1 MSEPEATPAGETPP
15 DAPAAPAF
23 DPGVIRGLQLFAPAG
38 EAAADGLDEA
48 ARKEA
53 LVQALAARASRFA
66 EAVDDALTLASDG
79 TIRWL
84 GDPIGKL
91 IVGVGSLEPGATLL
105 ADEALPPEGREAAER
120 RLSLWLAAHLHKLL
134 GPLIAL
140 ADAHGAPEA
149 ARSVAFKVSQ
159 ALGVLERE
167 RVKAEVKA
175 LDQEARGALR
185 KLGVRFGAHYIYVP
199 ALLKPAART
208 LCAQLWALAQPGVD
222 QEGAER
228 LLHFAASGRTSF
240 AVEPPAS
247 AELCRIAGFRLC
259 GDRAV
264 RVDIVE
270 RLSDLIRA
278 ALPRSPTPG
287 PADEADGFV
296 VTGQMTSLTGCSGE
310 PFASILRSLGFVAHQ
325 VKKSA
330 YLAAI
335 ARRAAAAAAAA
346 ATAAAAVTAPVAE
359 VVVPPVAEGETA
371 PAAAD
376 PVATEVATP
385 VEEPAAVEAAAFID
399 EPLEVVAAAEPV
411 ATSVEEPAVVEA
423 AGSIDQPLEVVAAAE
438 PVATE
443 AAPLGHEP
451 AVAESVSE
459 VAAPPAPV
467 EPAREPV
474 AEAVESAHSS
484 SSETVEPVAEAPSA
498 EAGLT
503 ETVPTEAAPAEPAPA
518 EEETIEV
525 WRPAPRRPRHAPH
538 YHRHRDHPPQ
548 REARAVEGGPSAQD
562 GARAQDGSR
571 PQDGRGRRP
580 WRERQASQNAPADGA
595 RPPAAAGE
603 PGGDARPGEGRRGP
617 PQWRRDAGAKGD
629 RRDDRGEREQEA
641 KRPDKGRPRPPQAEP
656 PVNLDSPFAKL
667 LALKPLLQGRD
678 KNQ

>member
-23 DPGVIRGLQLFAPAG
+23 DPGVIRGLQVFAPVG

-53 LVQALAARASRFA
+53 IVQTLAARAARLA
-66 EAVDDALTLASDG
+66 ESVDDALTLASDG

-91 IVGVGSLEPGATLL
+91 IVGAGSLEPGATLL
-105 ADEALPPEGREAAER
+105 ADEALPPEGREAAQR

-134 GPLIAL
+134 APLIAL
-140 ADAHGAPEA
+140 ADAQGAPEA
-149 ARSVAFKVSQ
+149 ARSIALKVSQ

-222 QEGAER
+222 QEGSER

-240 AVEPPAS
+240 AVEPPSS

-259 GDRAV
+259 GNRAV

-278 ALPRSPTPG
+278 ALPRSPTSG
-287 PADEADGFV
+287 PADQADGFV

-330 YLAAI
+330 YEAAL
-335 ARRAAAAAAAA
+335 ARRAA
-346 ATAAAAVTAPVAE
+346 ATAAATAAAEVIAPAAEGEAAPATAEPVASEGAAPVE
-359 VVVPPVAEGETA
+359 DHTVVEAAASVAEGEAA
-371 PAAAD
+371 P
-376 PVATEVATP
+376 
-385 VEEPAAVEAAAFID
+385 
-399 EPLEVVAAAEPV
+399 AAAEPV
-411 ATSVEEPAVVEA
+411 ASEGAAPVEDHAVVEA
-423 AGSIDQPLEVVAAAE
+423 AASVAE
-438 PVATE
+438 PSEAVDASAPVAIE
-443 AAPLGHEP
+443 AAPPADEP
-451 AVAESVSE
+451 AVAEAVNE
-459 VAAPPAPV
+459 AAAAPEPV
-467 EPAREPV
+467 ESASEPV
-474 AEAVESAHSS
+474 AEALAEAVAPESAPAAAAP
-484 SSETVEPVAEAPSA
+484 VEAEA
-498 EAGLT
+498 
-503 ETVPTEAAPAEPAPA
+503 APA
-518 EEETIEV
+518 EEETVEV

-538 YHRHRDHPPQ
+538 HHRHRDHRPQ
-548 REARAVEGGPSAQD
+548 RAAGVVEGGVPNAQADARGQD
-562 GARAQDGSR
+562 GQRS
-571 PQDGRGRRP
+571 QDGRGRKP
-580 WRERQASQNAPADGA
+580 WRERQGAGGASANPSGDGA
-595 RPPAAAGE
+595 RPSTAAGE
-603 PGGDARPGEGRRGP
+603 PRGDARSGEGRRGP

-629 RRDDRGEREQEA
+629 RRDDRRPRDEDA
-641 KRPDKGRPRPPQAEP
+641 KRPDKDRPRSPPAEP
-656 PVNLDSPFAKL
+656 RVNLDSPFAKL

>member
-1 MSEPEATPAGETPP
+1 MSEPEATPVGETPP

-23 DPGVIRGLQLFAPAG
+23 DPGVIRGLQVFAPAG
-38 EAAADGLDEA
+38 EAAADGLDET
-48 ARKEA
+48 ARKA
-53 LVQALAARASRFA
+53 AIVQTLAARAARLA

-120 RLSLWLAAHLHKLL
+120 RLSLWLTAHLNKLL
-134 GPLIAL
+134 APLLAL
-140 ADAHGAPEA
+140 ADAQGAPEA
-149 ARSVAFKVSQ
+149 ARSVALKVSQ

-222 QEGAER
+222 QDGSER

-310 PFASILRSLGFVAHQ
+310 PFASILRSLGFVPHQ

-330 YLAAI
+330 HEAAI

-346 ATAAAAVTAPVAE
+346 PVAE
-359 VVVPPVAEGETA
+359 VVAPSAAEGEAA
-371 PAAAD
+371 PAAPE
-376 PVATEVATP
+376 PVASEGAGPAEPSAV
-385 VEEPAAVEAAAFID
+385 VEAASPAEQPAAVEAAGF
-399 EPLEVVAAAEPV
+399 
-411 ATSVEEPAVVEA
+411 VEEP
-423 AGSIDQPLEVVAAAE
+423 SLI
-438 PVATE
+438 E
-443 AAPLGHEP
+443 AAP
-451 AVAESVSE
+451 
-459 VAAPPAPV
+459 
-467 EPAREPV
+467 EPV
-474 AEAVESAHSS
+474 
-484 SSETVEPVAEAPSA
+484 VAEAPSLVDEPAVSETAAAPGIAEPAA
-498 EAGLT
+498 EAS
-503 ETVPTEAAPAEPAPA
+503 PAEAAPAEAIASDAAAPETAPA

-538 YHRHRDHPPQ
+538 HHRQRDHHPQ
-548 REARAVEGGPSAQD
+548 PAAVTVEGGGPGARV
-562 GARAQDGSR
+562 GARADDGQR
-571 PQDGRGRRP
+571 PQDGRGRKP
-580 WRERQASQNAPADGA
+580 WRERQGSANPSGESGGRPSAATAGAPRGDG
-595 RPPAAAGE
+595 
-603 PGGDARPGEGRRGP
+603 RPGEGRRGP
-617 PQWRRDAGAKGD
+617 PQWRRDAAAKSD
-629 RRDDRGEREQEA
+629 RREEEGN
-641 KRPDKGRPRPPQAEP
+641 RPDKSRPRPPPAEP
-656 PVNLDSPFAKL
+656 RVDLDSPFAKL

-678 KNQ
+678 KNR

>member
-1 MSEPEATPAGETPP
+1 MSEPEATPAGETPS

-23 DPGVIRGLQLFAPAG
+23 DPSVIRGLQVFAPAAG
-38 EAAADGLDEA
+38 AAADGLDDA

-53 LVQALAARASRFA
+53 IVQTLAARAARLA

-105 ADEALPPEGREAAER
+105 ADEALPAEGREAAER
-120 RLSLWLAAHLHKLL
+120 RVSLWLAAHLTKVLA
-134 GPLIAL
+134 PLIAL
-140 ADAHGAPEA
+140 ADAQGAPEA
-149 ARSVAFKVSQ
+149 ARSVALKVSQ

-222 QEGAER
+222 QDGSER

-330 YLAAI
+330 YEAAI
-335 ARRAAAAAAAA
+335 ARRAAAAAAAIA
-346 ATAAAAVTAPVAE
+346 APVAAAVAPAA
-359 VVVPPVAEGETA
+359 AEGETA
-371 PAAAD
+371 PAA
-376 PVATEVATP
+376 
-385 VEEPAAVEAAAFID
+385 EAAAPGEEQTIVD
-399 EPLEVVAAAEPV
+399 AAA
-411 ATSVEEPAVVEA
+411 SVEEPSEAVEASEPVAAEAAPPVDESAAIEGVNEIAAPPEPAELAPVAEPLAPSPESVEA
-423 AGSIDQPLEVVAAAE
+423 APDVA
-438 PVATE
+438 
-443 AAPLGHEP
+443 
-451 AVAESVSE
+451 
-459 VAAPPAPV
+459 
-467 EPAREPV
+467 
-474 AEAVESAHSS
+474 AEAVA
-484 SSETVEPVAEAPSA
+484 SET
-498 EAGLT
+498 
-503 ETVPTEAAPAEPAPA
+503 APAETAPA
-518 EEETIEV
+518 AGDAVPAEAETIEV
-525 WRPAPRRPRHAPH
+525 WRPAPRRPRHVPH
-538 YHRHRDHPPQ
+538 HHRHRDHAPQ
-548 REARAVEGGPSAQD
+548 RAATAVEGGEPSGQPD
-562 GARAQDGSR
+562 ARAPDAPR
-571 PQDGRGRRP
+571 VHDGRPRKP
-580 WRERQASQNAPADGA
+580 WRERQGAANASGGGA
-595 RPPAAAGE
+595 RPAPAA
-603 PGGDARPGEGRRGP
+603 GDARPGEGRRGP
-617 PQWRRDAGAKGD
+617 PQWRRDAGAKND
-629 RRDDRGEREQEA
+629 RRDDRRVRDEET
-641 KRPDKGRPRPPQAEP
+641 KRPDKNRPRPPPAEP
-656 PVNLDSPFAKL
+656 RVNLDSPFAKL

>member
-1 MSEPEATPAGETPP
+1 MSEPEATPAGETPS

-23 DPGVIRGLQLFAPAG
+23 DPSVIRGLQVFAPVAG
-38 EAAADGLDEA
+38 AAADGLDEA

-53 LVQALAARASRFA
+53 IVQTLAARAARLA
-66 EAVDDALTLASDG
+66 EAVDDSLTLASDG

-105 ADEALPPEGREAAER
+105 ADEALPPEGREVAQR
-120 RLSLWLAAHLHKLL
+120 RLTLWLTAHLNKVLA
-134 GPLIAL
+134 PLIAL
-140 ADAHGAPEA
+140 ADAQGAPEA
-149 ARSVAFKVSQ
+149 ARSVAIKVSQ

-222 QEGAER
+222 QDGSER

-240 AVEPPAS
+240 AVEPPVS
-247 AELCRIAGFRLC
+247 AEHCRIAGFRLC

-278 ALPRSPTPG
+278 ALPRSPTSG

-310 PFASILRSLGFVAHQ
+310 PFASILRSLGFAAHP

-330 YLAAI
+330 YDAAI
-335 ARRAAAAAAAA
+335 ARRAAVAAAAIAAAAAA
-346 ATAAAAVTAPVAE
+346 ATAAAAAAE
-359 VVVPPVAEGETA
+359 VVAPPVAEGEAAPASAEPAAADGAAVVEEQAVAEAAGSVEEPPEAENASELAAAELAAAEPAAAAPASVVGEPAVEEAISERAAAPEPVASEAEPEPAAEALTPPPEAVEPAAEALSEAVAPELA
-371 PAAAD
+371 PAAA
-376 PVATEVATP
+376 
-385 VEEPAAVEAAAFID
+385 
-399 EPLEVVAAAEPV
+399 
-411 ATSVEEPAVVEA
+411 
-423 AGSIDQPLEVVAAAE
+423 
-438 PVATE
+438 
-443 AAPLGHEP
+443 
-451 AVAESVSE
+451 
-459 VAAPPAPV
+459 
-467 EPAREPV
+467 
-474 AEAVESAHSS
+474 EAV
-484 SSETVEPVAEAPSA
+484 
-498 EAGLT
+498 
-503 ETVPTEAAPAEPAPA
+503 PA
-518 EEETIEV
+518 EEETVEV
-525 WRPAPRRPRHAPH
+525 WRPAPRRPRHVPH
-538 YHRHRDHPPQ
+538 HHRHRDHHPQ
-548 REARAVEGGPSAQD
+548 RAAGAVEGGGPSAQAD
-562 GARAQDGSR
+562 VRTQDGPR
-571 PQDGRGRRP
+571 AQDGRGRKP
-580 WRERQASQNAPADGA
+580 WRERQGSANASGNASADGA
-595 RPPAAAGE
+595 SPSAAAGE
-603 PGGDARPGEGRRGP
+603 ARGDARPGEGRRGP

-629 RRDDRGEREQEA
+629 RRDDRRPRDEGT
-641 KRPDKGRPRPPQAEP
+641 KRPDKDRLRPPPAEP
-656 PVNLDSPFAKL
+656 RVNLDSPFAKL

>member
-1 MSEPEATPAGETPP
+1 MGFSRRLRPCRLGRTPLAPRPASGKERRRSAAGGDEPGADPSYRGCRVSRCQSQKRRRPAKRRPTRRPRRP
-15 DAPAAPAF
+15 STRASSAAC
-23 DPGVIRGLQLFAPAG
+23 RLFAAAG

-53 LVQALAARASRFA
+53 LVQALAARAARFA

-105 ADEALPPEGREAAER
+105 ADEALPSEGREAAER
-120 RLSLWLAAHLHKLL
+120 RLSLWIAAHLHKVL

-149 ARSVAFKVSQ
+149 ARSVALKVSQ

-296 VTGQMTSLTGCSGE
+296 VTRADDLADRLLGRAVRLDPAFARLRRPRGQEVDPSGGDRAPRRRRGRRRRRCTPSPRSSFRPRRKAKRRRRPRPSPSRPRAQFQTKNRRSSRPPRLSRNRRRSRPRPSLSRLRPRLPATSRPSPPPSTKSPRRRSPSSPRPRLSRRRPKARFRRRPNRLEPAAEAPPAEAAPTESAPAEAPRPRRRKKRRSKSGG
-310 PFASILRSLGFVAHQ
+310 R
-325 VKKSA
+325 
-330 YLAAI
+330 
-335 ARRAAAAAAAA
+335 RRAAR
-346 ATAAAAVTAPVAE
+346 
-359 VVVPPVAEGETA
+359 
-371 PAAAD
+371 
-376 PVATEVATP
+376 ATP
-385 VEEPAAVEAAAFID
+385 PIITAI
-399 EPLEVVAAAEPV
+399 
-411 ATSVEEPAVVEA
+411 ATIARSV
-423 AGSIDQPLEVVAAAE
+423 
-438 PVATE
+438 
-443 AAPLGHEP
+443 
-451 AVAESVSE
+451 
-459 VAAPPAPV
+459 
-467 EPAREPV
+467 
-474 AEAVESAHSS
+474 
-484 SSETVEPVAEAPSA
+484 
-498 EAGLT
+498 
-503 ETVPTEAAPAEPAPA
+503 
-518 EEETIEV
+518 
-525 WRPAPRRPRHAPH
+525 
-538 YHRHRDHPPQ
+538 
-548 REARAVEGGPSAQD
+548 
-562 GARAQDGSR
+562 
-571 PQDGRGRRP
+571 
-580 WRERQASQNAPADGA
+580 
-595 RPPAAAGE
+595 
-603 PGGDARPGEGRRGP
+603 
-617 PQWRRDAGAKGD
+617 
-629 RRDDRGEREQEA
+629 
-641 KRPDKGRPRPPQAEP
+641 
-656 PVNLDSPFAKL
+656 
-667 LALKPLLQGRD
+667 
-678 KNQ
+678 

>member
-23 DPGVIRGLQLFAPAG
+23 DPSVIRGLQVFAPVAG
-38 EAAADGLDEA
+38 VAADGLDDA

-53 LVQALAARASRFA
+53 IAQTLAARAARLA
-66 EAVDDALTLASDG
+66 DAVDDSLTLASDG
-79 TIRWL
+79 TVRWL

-105 ADEALPPEGREAAER
+105 ADEALPAEGREAAQR
-120 RLSLWLAAHLHKLL
+120 RLTLWLTAHLNKVLA
-134 GPLIAL
+134 PLIAL
-140 ADAHGAPEA
+140 ADAQGAPEA
-149 ARSVAFKVSQ
+149 ARSVAIKVSQ

-222 QEGAER
+222 QDGSER

-240 AVEPPAS
+240 AVEPPVS
-247 AELCRIAGFRLC
+247 AEHCRIAGFRLC

-310 PFASILRSLGFVAHQ
+310 PFASILRSLGFVAHP

-330 YLAAI
+330 YDAAI
-335 ARRAAAAAAAA
+335 ARRAAASAAAGASAAAA
-346 ATAAAAVTAPVAE
+346 E
-359 VVVPPVAEGETA
+359 VVAPAVAEGEAPPAVAEPATA
-371 PAAAD
+371 DVAA
-376 PVATEVATP
+376 V
-385 VEEPAAVEAAAFID
+385 VEER
-399 EPLEVVAAAEPV
+399 
-411 ATSVEEPAVVEA
+411 TVVEA
-423 AGSIDQPLEVVAAAE
+423 AGSVEESPAAEIAPEPDAPEPAPAVDEPVVEEAVSELAAAPE
-438 PVATE
+438 PVASE
-443 AAPLGHEP
+443 AEP
-451 AVAESVSE
+451 EPIAET
-459 VAAPPAPV
+459 PA
-467 EPAREPV
+467 
-474 AEAVESAHSS
+474 SAH
-484 SSETVEPVAEAPSA
+484 ETVEPAAEEPAEAVASESAPTEPAPAGVEPAAA
-498 EAGLT
+498 EA
-503 ETVPTEAAPAEPAPA
+503 EAAPA

-525 WRPAPRRPRHAPH
+525 WRPAPRRPRHVPH
-538 YHRHRDHPPQ
+538 HHRHRDHHPQ
-548 REARAVEGGPSAQD
+548 RAAGDPAAGPGAQ
-562 GARAQDGSR
+562 AEPR
-571 PQDGRGRRP
+571 PQDSPRARDGGGRKP
-580 WRERQASQNAPADGA
+580 WRERQGSPGAPADGA
-595 RPPAAAGE
+595 PSPTAAGE
-603 PGGDARPGEGRRGP
+603 ARSEGRPEGRRGP

-629 RRDDRGEREQEA
+629 RRDDRRGRDEA
-641 KRPDKGRPRPPQAEP
+641 KRPDKDRPRPPPAEP
-656 PVNLDSPFAKL
+656 RVNLDSPFAKL

>member
-1 MSEPEATPAGETPP
+1 MSEPEATPAGEAPS

-23 DPGVIRGLQLFAPAG
+23 DPSVIRGLQVFVPAAG
-38 EAAADGLDEA
+38 AAADGLDEA

-53 LVQALAARASRFA
+53 IVQTLAARAARLA

-105 ADEALPPEGREAAER
+105 ADEALPPEGREAADR
-120 RLSLWLAAHLHKLL
+120 RLSLWLGAHLRKVLA
-134 GPLIAL
+134 PLIAL
-140 ADAHGAPEA
+140 ADAQGAPEA
-149 ARSVAFKVSQ
+149 ARSVALKVSQ

-222 QEGAER
+222 QDGSER

-240 AVEPPAS
+240 AVEQPVS

-278 ALPRSPTPG
+278 ALPRSPAPG

-330 YLAAI
+330 YEAAV
-335 ARRAAAAAAAA
+335 ARRAAAAAAAPV
-346 ATAAAAVTAPVAE
+346 AAVIAPAAV
-359 VVVPPVAEGETA
+359 EGETA
-371 PAAAD
+371 PIAAESAPSEGAA
-376 PVATEVATP
+376 PVEEQAVVAAEAS
-385 VEEPAAVEAAAFID
+385 VEEPAEAAEAS
-399 EPLEVVAAAEPV
+399 EPVASESASNEGAAPVEEQAVVAAE
-411 ATSVEEPAVVEA
+411 TSVEEPAEA
-423 AGSIDQPLEVVAAAE
+423 AEASE
-438 PVATE
+438 PVAAE
-443 AAPLGHEP
+443 VAPPADEP
-451 AVAESVSE
+451 AVAAAVSE
-459 VAAPPAPV
+459 VAAAP
-467 EPAREPV
+467 
-474 AEAVESAHSS
+474 
-484 SSETVEPVAEAPSA
+484 ETVEPALEPVAPLLEAVEPA
-498 EAGLT
+498 A
-503 ETVPTEAAPAEPAPA
+503 VAPAKSVASEPAPA
-518 EEETIEV
+518 ETAPGEAEAAPAAEETIEV
-525 WRPAPRRPRHAPH
+525 WRPAPRRPRHVPH
-538 YHRHRDHPPQ
+538 HHRHRDHHPQ
-548 REARAVEGGPSAQD
+548 RVVGVVEGGAANPQVDAGAQD
-562 GARAQDGSR
+562 GPR
-571 PQDGRGRRP
+571 PQDGRGRKP
-580 WRERQASQNAPADGA
+580 WRERQGSANASGEGASPA
-595 RPPAAAGE
+595 AAAGE
-603 PGGDARPGEGRRGP
+603 ARGEARSGEGRRGP

-629 RRDDRGEREQEA
+629 RRDDRRGRDEGT
-641 KRPDKGRPRPPQAEP
+641 KRSDKDRPRPPPAEP
-656 PVNLDSPFAKL
+656 RVNLDSPFAKL